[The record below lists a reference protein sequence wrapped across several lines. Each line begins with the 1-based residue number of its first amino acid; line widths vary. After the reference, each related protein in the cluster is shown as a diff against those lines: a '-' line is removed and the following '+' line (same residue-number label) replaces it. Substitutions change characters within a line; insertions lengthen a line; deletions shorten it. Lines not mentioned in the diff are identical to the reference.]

1 MYATLIDCRSLKASL
16 GREDWVVVD
25 TRFDLADKT
34 AGYRAYL
41 EGHIP
46 GAVYADLEKDLSGP
60 VGAATGRHPVPDA
73 AQLTEVF
80 SRLGIGPDT
89 QVVAYDDAGGSI
101 AARLWWL
108 LRYLG
113 HDAAAVLDGGW
124 GEWLG
129 QGLAAESGQPPGRPA
144 AAFQG
149 RPRHAWL
156 VTAATVPAAAR
167 LIDSREPARYSGER
181 EPIDPVAGH
190 IPGAVNYFWKRNLD
204 ENGRFRPAEEIRRD
218 LLAVLAGAPVEEA
231 VFYCGSGVTACH
243 NLLAAARAGLP
254 APRLYG
260 GSWSEWCRD
269 PRRPVA
275 VSASP

>member
-1 MYATLIDCRSLKASL
+1 MFTTLIDCRSLKASL
-16 GREDWVVVD
+16 DREDWVIVD

-60 VGAATGRHPVPDA
+60 VGRSTGRHPVPDPA
-73 AQLTEVF
+73 RLDEVF
-80 SRLGIGPDT
+80 SRLGIGPGM

-113 HDAAAVLDGGW
+113 HEAVAVLDGGW
-124 GEWLG
+124 GDWLG
-129 QGLAAESGQPPGRPA
+129 QGFATESGQGPDRPP

-149 RPRHAWL
+149 RPRDAWL
-156 VTAATVPAAAR
+156 VTAVEVPDAV
-167 LIDSREPARYSGER
+167 LLLDSREPDRYRGDR

-190 IPGAVNYFWKRNLD
+190 IPGAVNYYWRRNL
-204 ENGRFRPAEEIRRD
+204 NGHGRFRPAAEIRRD
-218 LLAVLAGAPVEEA
+218 LLASLAEVPAEEA

-243 NLLAAARAGLP
+243 NLLAAAWAGLP
-254 APRLYG
+254 PPRLYA

-269 PRRPVA
+269 PHRPVA
-275 VSASP
+275 VSARQ